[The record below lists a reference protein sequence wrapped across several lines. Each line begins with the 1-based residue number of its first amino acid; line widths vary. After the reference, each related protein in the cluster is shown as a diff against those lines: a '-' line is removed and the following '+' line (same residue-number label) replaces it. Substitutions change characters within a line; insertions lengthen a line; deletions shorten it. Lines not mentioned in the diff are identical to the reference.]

1 MFLEVEH
8 TYFNVGKG
16 TKNILSDQTWSCVER
31 DTTMT
36 RILIIKAYK
45 LTLNMSGAVMKD

>member
-1 MFLEVEH
+1 MILEVEH

-16 TKNILSDQTWSCVER
+16 TKNNLSDQTRTCVGK

-45 LTLNMSGAVMKD
+45 LTLNIREPVMKD

>member
-1 MFLEVEH
+1 MFLVVEH

-16 TKNILSDQTWSCVER
+16 TKNILSDQTRTCVGK

-36 RILIIKAYK
+36 RILIIKDYK
-45 LTLNMSGAVMKD
+45 LTLNMSEDVMKD

>member
-16 TKNILSDQTWSCVER
+16 TKNILSDQTRTYVGK

-36 RILIIKAYK
+36 RILIIKDYK
-45 LTLNMSGAVMKD
+45 LTLNTSESVIKD